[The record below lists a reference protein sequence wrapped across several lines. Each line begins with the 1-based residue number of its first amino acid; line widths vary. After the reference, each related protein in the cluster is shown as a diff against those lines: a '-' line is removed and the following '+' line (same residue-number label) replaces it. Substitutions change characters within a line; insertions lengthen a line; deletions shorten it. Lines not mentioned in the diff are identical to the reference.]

1 MTTADDV
8 RALWVRAE
16 TVHAVTYFA
25 DESRALPRSR
35 AG

>member
-8 RALWVRAE
+8 RALWVRVE

-25 DESRALPRSR
+25 DESRA
-35 AG
+35 AAVACG